1 MRPWNAAVL
10 VVDASAIDGV
20 GRSMLAAHTGAK
32 VRAATPAR
40 GCENGAVTGR
50 RGTPACGCETRL

>member
-1 MRPWNAAVL
+1 MNLWNVTVRIARSSAAAGGRP
-10 VVDASAIDGV
+10 
-20 GRSMLAAHTGAK
+20 MLAAHKGAK